1 MLAGCGKKI
10 IGGKAHGSCCSW
22 ICLDAASILTVAD
35 CRVGKC
41 DVRYGIVTFPSHRS
55 NAQSAA
61 DIYISESFSG
71 ESMDSTYCPPEQ
83 VIPVTVTFVPLVTA
97 TQSSWFLTTVLER
110 TMLVV
115 EEMSNPSE
123 LCAAG
128 SPELIAL
135 GASPAELS
143 RVRPVIVKSVQPVM
157 SKQWT
162 GQFIMFRFLTVL
174 LTILSRTMK
183 WSGLFPLLVLHHVME
198 RGKRYLEVPPFDPCP
213 SQ

>member
-1 MLAGCGKKI
+1 
-10 IGGKAHGSCCSW
+10 
-22 ICLDAASILTVAD
+22 
-35 CRVGKC
+35 
-41 DVRYGIVTFPSHRS
+41 
-55 NAQSAA
+55 
-61 DIYISESFSG
+61 
-71 ESMDSTYCPPEQ
+71 MDSTYCPPEQ

-157 SKQWT
+157 SKQ
-162 GQFIMFRFLTVL
+162 
-174 LTILSRTMK
+174 
-183 WSGLFPLLVLHHVME
+183 
-198 RGKRYLEVPPFDPCP
+198 
-213 SQ
+213 